1 MFEIPTQLLLSCRT
15 YSAAGIFQVGWVG
28 GRVLPVREGEIKK
41 KTRVRIVMNFRIQTL
56 EKTRLVYVMLY
67 GSLPQVSSFLTQLL
81 QATESWAEAKLVTS
95 RNG

>member
-1 MFEIPTQLLLSCRT
+1 
-15 YSAAGIFQVGWVG
+15 
-28 GRVLPVREGEIKK
+28 
-41 KTRVRIVMNFRIQTL
+41 MNFRIQTL

-67 GSLPQVSSFLTQLL
+67 GSLPQVSSFPTQLL

>member
-1 MFEIPTQLLLSCRT
+1 
-15 YSAAGIFQVGWVG
+15 
-28 GRVLPVREGEIKK
+28 
-41 KTRVRIVMNFRIQTL
+41 MNFRIQTL

-95 RNG
+95 RNRDLFDELSGAVAQ